1 MVSRRFFVAVLGWL
15 LALTVWSQELDCKV
29 TVNASQIQGTSTQ
42 VFKTL
47 ETALTDFVN
56 TRRWT
61 QAQYE
66 NNERIRCSMTFV
78 VKEYDEAQ
86 GHWTCELTV
95 QSSRPVWQTAYQTVV
110 FNFKDTE
117 VGFNYREFDPL
128 QMRDNMIDN
137 NLTAVVAY
145 YAYLL
150 IGLDM
155 DTMALQGG
163 TEALRAA
170 ADIVASAQ
178 MLGETG
184 WTALDNNKNRYALVN
199 DYLEDS
205 MQPVRALLYAY
216 HRQGMDE
223 LTTNVTR
230 GRATMTTALNGLKQA
245 QDNNPMS
252 VWPGLFTE
260 IKKDELIRLYSKAG
274 MQEKQQVIE
283 LLSSVNPSLSAEWD
297 KINN

>member
-1 MVSRRFFVAVLGWL
+1 MVSRRFFVAVLIGL
-15 LALTVWSQELDCKV
+15 LALPVWSQELDCKV
-29 TVNASQIQGTSTQ
+29 TVNASQIQGTNTQ

-86 GHWTCELTV
+86 GRWTCELTV
-95 QSSRPVWQTAYQTVV
+95 QSSRPVWQAAYQTVV

-128 QMRDNMIDN
+128 QLRDNMIDN

-145 YAYLL
+145 YACLL

-178 MLGETG
+178 MSGETG

-205 MQPVRALLYAY
+205 MLPLRALLYAY

-223 LTTNVTR
+223 LSTNVAR
-230 GRATMTTALNGLKQA
+230 GRATMTAALDGLRQA
-245 QDNNPMS
+245 QENNPMS

-260 IKKDELIRLYSKAG
+260 IKKDELIRLYSRAG